1 MSVVLPFHLTTE
13 VLAYPLPEMTTVWVG
28 LPAAMVDTERL
39 LIVGGVAMTKLEP
52 AELTP
57 SAVLTLIT
65 AVAAV
70 AR

>member
-1 MSVVLPFHLTTE
+1 LTTE
-13 VLAYPLPEMTTVWVG
+13 VLAKPLPEMTTVCVG
-28 LPAAMVDTERL
+28 LPAAMVVTERL
-39 LIVGGVAMTKLEP
+39 LMVGGVAMTKLVP

-57 SAVLTLIT
+57 SAVRTLIT